1 MTSMQVPPS
10 AEWDFF
16 PPESMEGSGE
26 GGSMMQSVISPGNL
40 ATDSVSSLVDVD
52 LLNSTE
58 EVAKALIEFLVTR

>member
-1 MTSMQVPPS
+1 
-10 AEWDFF
+10 
-16 PPESMEGSGE
+16 MEGSGE